1 MSVHIIVVSHAFQ
14 KNVHKETNFTDR
26 TSKFVTIEKT
36 NLNQKQSL
44 LNQ

>member
-26 TSKFVTIEKT
+26 TFKFIAKE
-36 NLNQKQSL
+36 LIL
-44 LNQ
+44 LKNKVY